1 MDGAPVAFRSAG
13 VARLLGVQ
21 ALPFVFS
28 FVIAL
33 VLVALVRRRL
43 VEAGMER
50 ENYRGR
56 RLPVPIGVAIVP
68 AALIALIPVTLIAR
82 LTTAD
87 IFPSDLSLVIA
98 FIPGVALLGL
108 VDDVLSGSSRG
119 LRGHAAAAFGGRFS
133 SGVLKA
139 LGTLGLALLV
149 ASSLPV
155 SDGEFLLSA
164 AVLVL
169 ATNAF
174 NLLDLRPG
182 RSVKTLLLL
191 LLGVTLAT
199 QITEPLAALGLF
211 IGPLLVCGFY
221 DLREKAMLGDAGSNV
236 VGALAGVALVLTLD
250 KSEQLVALA
259 ILLLINLYGEFRS
272 ISTVVEKLP
281 GLRHL
286 DSLGRPS

>member
-1 MDGAPVAFRSAG
+1 
-13 VARLLGVQ
+13 LLGVQ

-28 FVIAL
+28 LVIAI

-43 VEAGMER
+43 VEAGLER
-50 ENYRGR
+50 DNYRQR

-68 AALIALIPVTLIAR
+68 AALVALIPITLLAR

-87 IFPSDLSLVIA
+87 VFPTDLSLVIA

-108 VDDVLSGSSRG
+108 VDDVLAGSSRG
-119 LRGHAAAAFGGRFS
+119 FRGHAAAALKGGFS
-133 SGVLKA
+133 SGLLKA

-149 ASSLPV
+149 ASSLPG
-155 SDGEFLLSA
+155 SDSDFLLAA

-182 RSVKTLLLL
+182 RSVKAFLLL
-191 LLGVTLAT
+191 LLGLTIAT

-211 IGPLLVCGFY
+211 IGPVLVCGWY

-236 VGALAGVALVLTLD
+236 VGALAGVAIVLMLD
-250 KSEQLVALA
+250 PGEQLIALA
-259 ILLLINLYGEFRS
+259 VLLLINLYGEFRS
-272 ISTVVEKLP
+272 ISTVIEKVP